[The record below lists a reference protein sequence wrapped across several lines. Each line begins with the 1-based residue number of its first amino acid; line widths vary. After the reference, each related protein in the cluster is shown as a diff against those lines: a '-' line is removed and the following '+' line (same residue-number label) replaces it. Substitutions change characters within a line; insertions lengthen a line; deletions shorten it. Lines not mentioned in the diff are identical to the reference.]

1 MHAFMLYSLRLAF
14 LLYSL
19 RLALMHTGRS
29 SSGLGQSQAPGY
41 TPLSSGTLGENTRQ
55 PTHNKLT
62 TEPAKDPLKKDICK
76 SYFSMFVTI
85 PTGFLHYRRGI
96 ATISTG
102 FLHYSRGAANV

>member
-1 MHAFMLYSLRLAF
+1 
-14 LLYSL
+14 
-19 RLALMHTGRS
+19 MHTGRS

-76 SYFSMFVTI
+76 PYLATSVSPPTGTTPFVTTPIDTTPTYTTLTDTI
-85 PTGFLHYRRGI
+85 PTNCLHDSLGI
-96 ATISTG
+96 ANI
-102 FLHYSRGAANV
+102 